1 MSNWKTVIDFVSQD
15 ENTSLAALRWLQV
28 TELALK
34 HGNDQELGAEIRK
47 LTNK

>member
-1 MSNWKTVIDFVSQD
+1 MSNWKNIEFVSKD
-15 ENTSLAALRWLQV
+15 ENTTLAALRWLQV

-34 HGNDQELGAEIRK
+34 YGNDQDLGAEIRK

>member
-15 ENTSLAALRWLQV
+15 ENTTLAALRWLQV

-34 HGNDQELGAEIRK
+34 YGNDQDLGAEIRK
-47 LTNK
+47 LTKK

>member
-15 ENTSLAALRWLQV
+15 DNTTLAALRWLQV

-34 HGNDQELGAEIRK
+34 YGNDQDLGAEVRK
-47 LTNK
+47 LINK